1 MKLFWGTNFYAVSI
15 IVHPSHLMLQTCK
28 DHGVN
33 MPALYFYGTLIALPK
48 YFMCLVWILSQ
59 HSNRM
64 AKIPV
69 INHL

>member
-1 MKLFWGTNFYAVSI
+1 
-15 IVHPSHLMLQTCK
+15 
-28 DHGVN
+28 

-59 HSNRM
+59 HSNMM

-69 INHL
+69 INHFIKEESKFFEILPVP